1 MTLIALTAGQLS
13 ASKNAPLQGVQLL
26 LPISPPSFLECL
38 FPSAAAL
45 RACRLSLH
53 RSVILLSSKLH
64 TAGAPS
70 NSFLFIPS
78 DMCVCTGP
86 EFGSCVHCLCQES
99 KAPSHPSQCPH
110 IFRRS
115 ASFLTILLCTSWS
128 VSNPLGKHFAAS
140 LFQVHFFSLPGSSF
154 LSKIEII
161 ESQNGWTGR
170 DLEDH

>member
-1 MTLIALTAGQLS
+1 MGLWLLYS
-13 ASKNAPLQGVQLL
+13 VQLRAGGWTTCDSYCTYCRAAQCIQKCSFAGSAAAAPH
-26 LPISPPSFLECL
+26 LPSQLLECL

-78 DMCVCTGP
+78 DMCMCTGP

-110 IFRRS
+110 VFRLL

-140 LFQVHFFSLPGSSF
+140 LFQVHFFSLPGS
-154 LSKIEII
+154 
-161 ESQNGWTGR
+161 
-170 DLEDH
+170 